1 MVDMKAKPFYLS
13 DEDCKW
19 VEDTISE
26 MSLEEKIGQLFF
38 NMGSSR
44 EEDYLKMTVDK
55 YHIGGIRYNPAG
67 AAEVHEQNRI
77 LQENS
82 KIPLII
88 ACNTENGG
96 NGACIGGTQI
106 GQQIKIAATQD
117 AKYAY
122 ELGRISNKEAASV
135 GCNLSFAPVSDIL
148 YNWENPVIGLRTYGN
163 DVDRVCEMTKAYL
176 DGAHENEGFCCAAKH
191 FPGDGLD
198 FRDQH
203 VANSVNTMT
212 CEEWDASFGKVY
224 QNLIDNG
231 LEAIMAGHIMQPAYT
246 RYFNPDIR
254 DEEIQ
259 PATLSRELIEGLLRK
274 KLGFNGMVLTDASH
288 MVGLTSRMKRSEMLP
303 RTIAA
308 GVDMFLFFNEMEED
322 FASMKAGYENGIITK
337 ERLSDA
343 LHRILALKAHM
354 GLHKKAKTE
363 IVPPISEME
372 KIVGCE
378 EHKAVAREISDKGIT
393 LVKYKDE
400 DVLPISPDRYKKIM
414 IVSVKGLSAGVM
426 GTMMEKFMGGGKKSP
441 AERLRDKLN
450 EKGFEAFI
458 YESPLDELAKKAAAG
473 ETVDINMYFSGKTE
487 VREFVENQ
495 DLIITLVDIAG
506 GFQPVARPGF
516 GMSKGGGEIPWYVHE
531 LPVLVVGC
539 GHPFVLADIPQ
550 ARTYINTYDSE
561 NQTLDALIEKL
572 MEGKEAFKGVDPV
585 DSFCGMWDTHL

>member
-1 MVDMKAKPFYLS
+1 MVDMKAKPFYLD
-13 DEDCKW
+13 DEACKW
-19 VEDTISE
+19 VEDTIAA
-26 MSLEEKIGQLFF
+26 MSIEEKIGQLFF

-44 EEDYLKMTVDK
+44 EEDYLKMTVEK
-55 YHIGGIRYNPAG
+55 YHIGGIRYNPAKG
-67 AAEVHEQNRI
+67 EEVHEQNRI

-96 NGACIGGTQI
+96 NGACTDGTMIAPQTKIG
-106 GQQIKIAATQD
+106 ATRD
-117 AKYAY
+117 KRYAY
-122 ELGRISNKEAASV
+122 ELGRISNKEAASI

-163 DVDRVCEMTKAYL
+163 DVEQVCEMTKAYL
-176 DGAHENEGFCCAAKH
+176 DGAHTNEGFCCAAKH

-203 VANSVNTMT
+203 VANSINTMS

-254 DEEIQ
+254 EEDIQ
-259 PATLSRELIEGLLRK
+259 PATLSPELIEGLLRK

-288 MVGLTSRMKRSEMLP
+288 MVGLTCRMKRSEMLP
-303 RTIAA
+303 CTIAA
-308 GVDMFLFFNEMEED
+308 GVDMFLFFNEMDED
-322 FASMKAGYENGIITK
+322 FASMMEGYRSGVITE

-363 IVPPISEME
+363 IVPPKAVME
-372 KIVGCE
+372 QTVGCE
-378 EHKAVAREISDKGIT
+378 EHKAVAREISDKAIT

-400 DVLPISPDRYKKIM
+400 DVLPMIPERYKRIM
-414 IVSVKGLSAGVM
+414 IVSVGGLSAGVM
-426 GTMMEKFMGGGKKSP
+426 GTMMAKFMGGGKKSP

-450 EKGFEAFI
+450 EKGFDAFI
-458 YESPLDELAKKAAAG
+458 YESPLDVLAKRAAAG
-473 ETVDINMYFSGKTE
+473 EKVDINMYFAGKTE
-487 VREFVENQ
+487 IKEFRENQ

-531 LPVLVVGC
+531 LPVVVVGC
-539 GHPFVLADIPQ
+539 GQPFVLADIPQ
-550 ARTYINTYDSE
+550 ARTYINTYDSDD
-561 NQTLDALIEKL
+561 QTFDALVAKL
-572 MEGKEAFKGVDPV
+572 MEGKAAFKGEDPV
-585 DSFCGMWDTHL
+585 DSFCGMWDTRL